1 MQALHARAM
10 PWAMLKL
17 LLWVAAL
24 VAFVWF
30 AVSVPLGKYTLWGHA
45 RRIWQTQETQDLV
58 EGTKKAVAPAADKV
72 KRAVKAGV
80 DEARKDP

>member
-1 MQALHARAM
+1 
-10 PWAMLKL
+10 MLKFL
-17 LLWVAAL
+17 FWVAAL

-30 AVSVPLGKYTLWGHA
+30 AVSVPLGNNTLWGHA
-45 RRIWQTQETQDLV
+45 RRIWQTKETQDLV
-58 EGTKKAVAPAADKV
+58 EGTKKAVGPAADKV

>member
-1 MQALHARAM
+1 V
-10 PWAMLKL
+10 LKFL
-17 LLWVAAL
+17 FWVAAL

-30 AVSVPLGKYTLWGHA
+30 AVSVPLGKHTLWGHTQ
-45 RRIWQTQETQDLV
+45 RIWKADETQDLV
-58 EGTKKAVAPAADKV
+58 DGTKKAIAPAADKV

>member
-1 MQALHARAM
+1 
-10 PWAMLKL
+10 MLAFGSML
-17 LLWVAAL
+17 RFLFWVAAL

-30 AVSVPLGKYTLWGHA
+30 ATNVELGSHTLWGHT
-45 RRIWQTQETQDLV
+45 RRIWQSEETRDLV
-58 EGTKKAVAPAADKV
+58 DGTKKAIGPAADKV